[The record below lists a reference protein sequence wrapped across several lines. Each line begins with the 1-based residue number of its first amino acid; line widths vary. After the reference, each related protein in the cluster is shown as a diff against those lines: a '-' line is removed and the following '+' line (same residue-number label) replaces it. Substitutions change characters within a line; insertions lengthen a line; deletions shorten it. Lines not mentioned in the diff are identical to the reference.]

1 MKSSNLILLIARLG
15 HFKGDIAGQDE
26 KALKSMEVFPFANS
40 TSFFNFQFKAHF
52 YEQKPFK

>member
-26 KALKSMEVFPFANS
+26 KALKLQVFFPFANS
-40 TSFFNFQFKAHF
+40 TSFFNFQFYSSFLRTKAI
-52 YEQKPFK
+52 